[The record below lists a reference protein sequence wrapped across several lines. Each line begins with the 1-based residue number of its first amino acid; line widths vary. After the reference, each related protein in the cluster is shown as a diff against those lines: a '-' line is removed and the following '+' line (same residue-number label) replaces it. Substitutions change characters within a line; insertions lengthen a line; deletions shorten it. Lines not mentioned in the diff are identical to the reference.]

1 MVLVFKL
8 RPLGDL
14 SLINVSWGWE
24 YSGGPKSWTQVSY
37 FGSSGPVPYCS
48 VKTSQASQH
57 RRQNP
62 MTNGERNTQQPRT
75 LKQTCALTKRREK
88 KGKKVKMGVKKE
100 ESNQEC
106 KNRKKDFI

>member
-1 MVLVFKL
+1 
-8 RPLGDL
+8 
-14 SLINVSWGWE
+14 
-24 YSGGPKSWTQVSY
+24 
-37 FGSSGPVPYCS
+37 
-48 VKTSQASQH
+48 
-57 RRQNP
+57 

-88 KGKKVKMGVKKE
+88 KGKKGKMGVKKE